1 MLGSNCLSKEF
12 ANTKNKFTSNNLP
25 QAWQWLCFLLLFCS
39 AHTLESLFKH
49 GDGPPTFVDQ
59 VSSFST
65 PQQNYCILALC
76 QPHAVQFLAT
86 RSGKYKK
93 TVRQSISNCSHQ
105 VLQVEY
111 KTPFVP
117 HAVPVH
123 RNIIHHIK
131 FLLIEASCKQ
141 PQCLV
146 TVLLRAAV
154 RRIPSGDPIWL
165 LCQRAVALINQ
176 AKEKGKEGSGEE
188 RYLRPSTGC

>member
-65 PQQNYCILALC
+65 PQQDYCILALC

-86 RSGKYKK
+86 RSGKFKK

-111 KTPFVP
+111 KTPSVP

-141 PQCLV
+141 PQCLGASQGSCQENPV
-146 TVLLRAAV
+146 RRSHLAAV
-154 RRIPSGDPIWL
+154 SKSSCSDKPGKRKRERR
-165 LCQRAVALINQ
+165 
-176 AKEKGKEGSGEE
+176 
-188 RYLRPSTGC
+188 LRRREVP